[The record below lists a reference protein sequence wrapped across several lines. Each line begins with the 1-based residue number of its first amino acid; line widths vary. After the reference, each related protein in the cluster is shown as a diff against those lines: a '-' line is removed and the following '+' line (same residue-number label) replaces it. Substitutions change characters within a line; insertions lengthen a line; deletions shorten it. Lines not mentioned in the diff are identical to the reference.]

1 MMEAND
7 PPHGFSANTEGVSD
21 STGGKAAARAAGAA
35 LQKDRLTAVF
45 FFVVMDGIEPPTQ
58 GFSVLCSTI

>member
-21 STGGKAAARAAGAA
+21 STGGKAAARAVGAA
-35 LQKDRLTAVF
+35 PQQKDRLTAVF
-45 FFVVMDGIEPPTQ
+45 
-58 GFSVLCSTI
+58 LLW